1 LGAPYWDASARGIL
15 TGLTRGTRAAHVA
28 RAAFESIGFQVRDVF
43 EAMESDLQRTLPSLL
58 ADGGASRNEHLMQ
71 FQADILGRPMVR
83 SESADVSALGAAHLA
98 GLAVGV
104 WESLE
109 ELAALPRERRCFEP
123 RMSDA
128 ERSRRYD
135 GWREAVDRTRNR
147 KD

>member
-1 LGAPYWDASARGIL
+1 L
-15 TGLTRGTRAAHVA
+15 
-28 RAAFESIGFQVRDVF
+28 ESIGFQVRDVF
-43 EAMESDLQRTLPSLL
+43 EAMERDLQRTLPSLL
-58 ADGGASRNEHLMQ
+58 ADGGASRNPRLMQ
-71 FQADILGRPMVR
+71 FQADILGRPVVR

-104 WESLE
+104 WGSLE

-123 RMSDA
+123 RMSDS

-135 GWREAVDRTRNR
+135 GWRAAVARAGSR